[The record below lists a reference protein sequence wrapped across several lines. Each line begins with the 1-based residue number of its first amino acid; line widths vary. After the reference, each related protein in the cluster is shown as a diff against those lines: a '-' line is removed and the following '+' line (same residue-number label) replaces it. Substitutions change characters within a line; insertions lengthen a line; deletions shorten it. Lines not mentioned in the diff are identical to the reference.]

1 MKSIQYALSLIL
13 MLSIIGCSKDKNIV
27 DDTAQFELYKQLI
40 RNYLKDNNL
49 NADSTSEGVYY
60 IIDYTNDTLPD
71 KHASVS
77 SIVVVDYKG
86 YLLSGKVFETNFN
99 QSFGLYQVIDGWK
112 IGIPLFKQGEKGRL
126 FLPSRLAYGAQ
137 STASIPSNSPLIFEV
152 NLIKV
157 N

>member
-27 DDTAQFELYKQLI
+27 DDTAQFELDKQLI

-126 FLPSRLAYGAQ
+126 FLPSRLA
-137 STASIPSNSPLIFEV
+137 
-152 NLIKV
+152 
-157 N
+157 